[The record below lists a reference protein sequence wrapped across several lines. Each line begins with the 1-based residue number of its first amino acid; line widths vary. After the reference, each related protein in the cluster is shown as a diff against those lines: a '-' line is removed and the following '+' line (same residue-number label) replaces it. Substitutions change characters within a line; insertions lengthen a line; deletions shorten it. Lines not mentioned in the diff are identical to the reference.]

1 MMLLP
6 YTLGMPGLL
15 DTAADWLTTQYGT
28 GHYSSEPWSAHD
40 HYRRGQ
46 AFAFAVLLQRAMMLR
61 ASGIPGGAL
70 ESATD
75 WRKQIGYLWPGW
87 TAEED
92 LAMIEAL
99 CLTFRRSASYNATE
113 IHDALVAVLS
123 AICGATTSAVV
134 VTDNPGQVD
143 VQFYAPLSSTSRR
156 QQQAIRWLL
165 WRMIPAHVECYLA
178 WPDEGVG
185 PDPLTAEE

>member
-1 MMLLP
+1 MLLP
-6 YTLGMPGLL
+6 YALGIPGLL
-15 DTAADWLTTQYGT
+15 DTAASWLKPLYGT
-28 GHYSSEPWSAHD
+28 GHYSDEPWSEHD

-61 ASGIPGGAL
+61 ASGVPGGAL
-70 ESATD
+70 ESVTD

-87 TAEED
+87 TTEED

-99 CLTFRRSASYNATE
+99 CLTFRRAASYNAQE

-123 AICGATTSAVV
+123 AVCGATTSAVI
-134 VTDNPGQVD
+134 VTDNLGEVT
-143 VQFYAPLSSTSRR
+143 VQFYSPLRSTSRR

-165 WRMIPAHVECYLA
+165 WRMIPAHIPCLVE

-185 PDPLTAEE
+185 PSPLPAEE